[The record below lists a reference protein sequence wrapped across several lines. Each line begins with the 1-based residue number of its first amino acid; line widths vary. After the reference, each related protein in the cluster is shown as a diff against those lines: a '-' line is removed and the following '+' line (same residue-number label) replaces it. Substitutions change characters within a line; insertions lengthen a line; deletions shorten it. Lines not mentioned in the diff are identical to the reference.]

1 MVSQSTRQT
10 ALFLGL
16 AGTFALGV
24 APAAQAQIPV
34 TGGSIQGEAAFFIPS
49 QNPEGNVSLFDIG
62 INQLRIVSP
71 NGVLTNPN
79 FVPTGSYFD
88 DGGNGKVNAGD
99 TGLLQG
105 QLSGVA
111 FNGNGFLVPFSRV
124 DTILSFKVG
133 FFDSN
138 PLNVPG
144 TLIRPEVAAPQLFLP
159 YLSNVEGTGFTP
171 TEGKLQIGQI
181 DANIDNGLIDLPSD
195 YRFVQ
200 TAGATLPEVIPI
212 ATQKIKFEF
221 EGKDVTLNRGGSST
235 STTSSS
241 TSGTSGSTSTT
252 SGTSGSTST
261 TSGSTSTTSGT
272 SGSTSTTSD
281 TSTTSSSENQLAT
294 TQGTDL
300 DYSDGT
306 LRVSGEATKFKIE
319 SVGGGSRNKFKIEGS
334 GAIDFA
340 MANLQQVGD
349 VTEKNRASLDLARSL
364 NYKID
369 GQASGYFALL
379 NSTATAFSGSN
390 LRGDKPVE
398 FEVKQDSTNFE
409 LDGKFRGDIQFL
421 TQSGVGEVNVS
432 RLSRNYKY
440 ENLAGNPTFLALRN
454 TGTEVNVNFL
464 TVNQREF
471 KTRNV
476 FQVGRFNFNV
486 LEGGKIKFEDVKVES
501 TPQSVEFEEQERIS
515 NEIKIKFERN
525 NRFKFN
531 PAIVNIFTGR
541 GGRGRF
547 LVLGSPIYFVN
558 QTAQVDVQ
566 FGEVSGVRYLVA
578 SRGRGRGLALG
589 YKLRGPSSRAF
600 PSLVGLSEISQE
612 EAESIYD
619 QLAADDDLD
628 LDLDVDDDTDLD
640 VDDDTDLDV
649 DDDTDLDVDDDTEVD
664 VDDET
669 EVDVDDET
677 EVDVDDET
685 EVDVDDETE
694 VDVDDET
701 EVDVDDE
708 TEVDVDDETEVE
720 ADDETE
726 VEADDDGTELEG
738 IEGLEEIDPSILPN

>member
-79 FVPTGSYFD
+79 FIPTGSYFD

-159 YLSNVEGTGFTP
+159 YLSNVQGTGFTP

-235 STTSSS
+235 SSNTS
-241 TSGTSGSTSTT
+241 TSGTST
-252 SGTSGSTST
+252 SGTSTSSTST
-261 TSGSTSTTSGT
+261 SSTSTSGT
-272 SGSTSTTSD
+272 STSGTSTSGTSN
-281 TSTTSSSENQLAT
+281 TSSSSENQLAT
-294 TQGTDL
+294 AQGTDL
-300 DYSDGT
+300 DYSDGS

-398 FEVKQDSTNFE
+398 FKVKQDSTNFE

-454 TGTEVNVNFL
+454 AGTEVNVNFL

-471 KTRNV
+471 KTRDV
-476 FQVGRFNFNV
+476 FKVGRFSFNV
-486 LEGGKIKFEDVKVES
+486 LDGGKIKFEDVKVEV
-501 TPQSVEFEEQERIS
+501 TPASVEFEQQERIS
-515 NEIKIKFERN
+515 NEIKVKFERN

-619 QLAADDDLD
+619 QLAADEDDLD
-628 LDLDVDDDTDLD
+628 FGADVDDDTDLD
-640 VDDDTDLDV
+640 VDDDDDLDV
-649 DDDTDLDVDDDTEVD
+649 DDDEVEVDDDDEVEVD
-664 VDDET
+664 DDAEVEVDDDAEVEVDDDAEVEVDDDAEVEVDDDAEVEVDDDAEVEVDDDAEVEVDDE
-669 EVDVDDET
+669 
-677 EVDVDDET
+677 
-685 EVDVDDETE
+685 
-694 VDVDDET
+694 
-701 EVDVDDE
+701 
-708 TEVDVDDETEVE
+708 
-720 ADDETE
+720 
-726 VEADDDGTELEG
+726 GIELEG